1 MKSLFKVAMLGAALL
16 VFPAYAGT
24 YDGTENTTTYGSGWS
39 GSGLTGGYITTPLAL
54 NTALGTQEITIEA
67 RFKTST
73 APTAAQGAEVIVGS
87 SGMGWIGITPQGTLR
102 FSNNSTNGS
111 ELDTDTASPVTDGQ
125 WHVATMV
132 IAPAVGNQPDL
143 VVGYL
148 DGVQVGVKTTNIQWP
163 NASKAFGIGAFET
176 GGYQFSGVISDVS
189 FWNVAKNWSSFTPLS
204 VPYQG
209 IENGA
214 VALYHLDGNAT
225 DSVTT
230 PVTAPVAGTSS
241 PVYFS
246 PYTWANTSSGQT
258 TIDAGAYLKTTYSGS
273 QCSITINPQLQQ
285 IMLTPTEVE
294 VWVDGLP
301 GTVYSANQDSI
312 PCSPSSRVTTS
323 VHSVRM
329 AFKSSSEGL
338 TRWSTTPS
346 TQLIVRGINIGAG
359 QTFSLPKI
367 YPKSLLFY
375 GDSITEGVR
384 TLGETQPLDTD
395 RNDNAVEWSAQT
407 AQRLNAEY
415 GIVGFGATGLVVGGS
430 GGVPALTAAWNML
443 YPGQPRSFATC
454 PDAMIEN
461 EGTNDNSQTAT
472 AVQAAETTFLQAF
485 STMCP
490 ASKAIVMRPFGG
502 QQWTALQASV
512 ASMGSRNISLLDTT
526 DFLNAAMG
534 IDSLGLHP
542 TANNAVNFLAPQVA
556 AAIERIM
563 SARPAQTFTY
573 H

>member
-1 MKSLFKVAMLGAALL
+1 MKLL
-16 VFPAYAGT
+16 KIATLIAGLMSGSAFAGT
-24 YDGTENTTTYGSGWS
+24 YDGTGNSAAYGTGWA
-39 GSGLTGGYITTPLAL
+39 GQGLTGGYITTPLAL
-54 NTALGTQEITIEA
+54 NTALGTQAITIEA

-132 IAPAVGNQPDL
+132 ISPAVGSNPEL
-143 VVGYL
+143 FIGYL
-148 DGVQVGVKTTNIQWP
+148 DGALIGIKTANIQWP

-214 VALYHLDGNAT
+214 VALYHLNGNAT

-246 PYTWANTSSGQT
+246 PYTWADTSAGRI

-273 QCSITINPQLQQ
+273 QCSITINPQPQN
-285 IMLTPTEVE
+285 MGSTPTEIE

-301 GTVYSANQDSI
+301 GTVYSANQDSV
-312 PCSPSSRVTTS
+312 PCSPSALVTTS

-329 AFKSSSEGL
+329 AFKSSSETL
-338 TRWSTTPS
+338 TRWATAPATE
-346 TQLIVRGINIGAG
+346 LIVRGINIGTN

-367 YPKSLLFY
+367 YPRLLLFY

-430 GGVPALTAAWNML
+430 GGVPALTTAWNML

-461 EGTNDNSQTAT
+461 EGTNDASQTAPS
-472 AVQAAETTFLQAF
+472 VQAAETTFLQAF

-490 ASKAIVMRPFGG
+490 TSKAIVMRPFGG

-526 DFLNAAMG
+526 GFLNTAMG
-534 IDSLGLHP
+534 VDSLGLHP
-542 TANNAVNFLAPQVA
+542 TANNAVNFLAPQVT

-563 SARPAQTFTY
+563 SVRPAQTFTY

>member
-1 MKSLFKVAMLGAALL
+1 MKLL
-16 VFPAYAGT
+16 KIATLIAGLMSGSAFAGT
-24 YDGTENTTTYGSGWS
+24 YDGTGNSAAYGTGWT
-39 GSGLTGGYITTPLAL
+39 GQGLTGGYITTPLAL
-54 NTALGTQEITIEA
+54 NTALGTQAITIEV
-67 RFKTST
+67 RFKIST
-73 APTAAQGAEVIVGS
+73 TPTATQVIVGS
-87 SGMGWIGITPQGTLR
+87 SGMGWIGITSQGTLR

-111 ELDTDTASPVTDGQ
+111 ELDVDTTSTVTDGQ

-132 IAPAVGNQPDL
+132 IAPAVGSNPDL
-143 VVGYL
+143 FVGYL
-148 DGVQVGVKTTNIQWP
+148 DGAQVGIKSSNIQWP
-163 NASKAFGIGAFET
+163 NASKAFGIGAFEYGT
-176 GGYQFSGVISDVS
+176 FQFSGVISDVS
-189 FWNVAKNWSSFTPLS
+189 FWNIAKNWSSFTPLS

-209 IENGA
+209 IENGS
-214 VALYHLDGNAT
+214 VALYHLNGDAT

-230 PVTAPVAGTSS
+230 PVTASVTSASS

-246 PYTWANTSSGQT
+246 PYTWANTSSGQI

-301 GTVYSANQDSI
+301 GTIYSANQDSI

-346 TQLIVRGINIGAG
+346 TQLIVRGINIGTG

-367 YPKSLLFY
+367 YPRSLIFY

-415 GIVGFGATGLVVGGS
+415 GIVGFGATGLAVGGS
-430 GGVPALTAAWNML
+430 GGVPALTESWNL
-443 YPGQPRSFATC
+443 LFPGQPRSFATC

-461 EGTNDNSQTAT
+461 EGTNDNSQTA
-472 AVQAAETTFLQAF
+472 ASVQAAETTFLQAF
-485 STMCP
+485 SAMCP
-490 ASKAIVMRPFGG
+490 ASKEIVMRPFGG
-502 QQWTALQASV
+502 YKWDALQASV
-512 ASMGSRNISLLDTT
+512 ASMGSRNISLMDTT
-526 DFLNAAMG
+526 GFLDAAMG
-534 IDSLGLHP
+534 VDSLGLHP
-542 TANNAVNFLAPQVA
+542 TANNAVNFLAPQVT

-563 SARPAQTFTY
+563 SVRPAQTFTF